1 MRILLISDIH
11 ANLVAFEAVLEAS
24 VNQWDQVMFLGDL
37 VGYGPEPNECVALMR
52 QLPHVALSG
61 NHDWAALGRID
72 IESFNANA
80 RQAMHWTQATLSTAS
95 YDYLAELPPLTMDSQ
110 FTYAH
115 ASPRD
120 PVWEYVSDL
129 ETAAANF
136 AHFETNV
143 CFVGHTHVPV
153 IFVLDA
159 QQAVTA
165 YAPVYGEPLSLA
177 GTDRFII
184 NPGSV
189 GQPRDTDARAAYAV
203 LDTDTV
209 TLTHFRVAYDVAET
223 QRRMIAHE
231 LPPPLIARLQYGF

>member
-1 MRILLISDIH
+1 MRTLVRAIL
-11 ANLVAFEAVLEAS
+11 F
-24 VNQWDQVMFLGDL
+24 G
-37 VGYGPEPNECVALMR
+37 
-52 QLPHVALSG
+52 
-61 NHDWAALGRID
+61 
-72 IESFNANA
+72 
-80 RQAMHWTQATLSTAS
+80 
-95 YDYLAELPPLTMDSQ
+95 
-110 FTYAH
+110 
-115 ASPRD
+115 
-120 PVWEYVSDL
+120 EYVSDL

-231 LPPPLIARLQYGF
+231 LPPPLIARLQYGFDWGRMAVVQLLSAESADNPFYPNTVIRAHLFFHTGTICLSRSIP